1 MKIILCLQVEPVIFY
16 SSFGFHWYRVRSVM
30 IVNLNYGKT
39 GYSFELSDKYNID
52 IIEPK
57 WINGIKDQGIAITA
71 ALRNP
76 LSRKPLKD
84 IVKNNDSIAIIFSDI
99 TRATPYNIILPALM
113 GELQNIPT
121 KNIIFFCANGTH
133 RPATSEELIKI
144 LGENIVRNYE
154 IIQNEADNQTLHRY
168 VGTTSSGNEVFLN
181 RKILDCN
188 VKILT
193 GFIEPHFFAGFS
205 GGGKALI
212 PGMAYAETIKFNHS
226 ISHLSDGNV
235 NWGITNGNRVWEEI
249 MEAAEF
255 VQGLFLL
262 NIALNRSKEI
272 TKVFAGD
279 LRVAHKA
286 GCQFVMESAMA
297 PVNKLYDIVITSNSG
312 YPLDLN
318 IYQTV
323 KGMSAAAQVVKPG
336 GSIIMVA
343 ECWDGTPAESD
354 YEKILGSVSNPDDL
368 MGYIIK
374 NESTLKDTWQ
384 IYFQAQVQQK
394 ADVYMF
400 SEKLDDATIRRAL
413 FNPVKNI
420 TSLVDE
426 LIKKI
431 GHQADICI
439 LPEGPQ
445 TIPYLK
451 TEEF

>member
-1 MKIILCLQVEPVIFY
+1 
-16 SSFGFHWYRVRSVM
+16 M

-39 GYSFELSDKYNID
+39 GYSVELSDKYNID

-57 WINGIKDQGIAITA
+57 WIDSIKNQSLAITD

-76 LSRKPLKD
+76 FNSKPLKD
-84 IVKNNDSIAIIFSDI
+84 IVKKDDKVAIIFSDI
-99 TRATPYNIILPALM
+99 TRATPYHIIIPALLD
-113 GELQNIPT
+113 ELQNIP
-121 KNIIFFCANGTH
+121 KENIIFFCANGTH
-133 RPATSEELIKI
+133 RSATDEELVKI

-154 IIQNEADNQTLHRY
+154 IIQNEADNQNLHKY
-168 VGTTSSGNEVFLN
+168 VGTTTSGNEVFLN
-181 RKILDCN
+181 GKILTCN

-212 PGMAYAETIKFNHS
+212 PGMAYVNTIKFNHS
-226 ISHLSDGNV
+226 ISHLSHENV
-235 NWGITNGNRVWEEI
+235 NWGLTYGNPLWEEI

-255 VQGLFLL
+255 VPGLFLL
-262 NIALNRSKEI
+262 NITLNRNKEI

-279 LRVAHKA
+279 LRASHKA
-286 GCQFVMESAMA
+286 GCQFVKESAMA

-323 KGMSAAAQVVKPG
+323 KGMSAAAQIVKPG

-343 ECWDGTPAESD
+343 ECWDGTPADSD
-354 YEKILGSVSNPDDL
+354 YEKILISVRSPSDL
-368 MGYIIK
+368 MEYIKK
-374 NESTLKDTWQ
+374 NETTLKDTWQ
-384 IYFQAQVQQK
+384 IYFQALIQLK
-394 ADVYMF
+394 ADVYLF
-400 SEKLDDATIRRAL
+400 SDQLDDETVRKAL

-420 TSLVDE
+420 SSLTDNLV
-426 LIKKI
+426 KKI
-431 GHQADICI
+431 GPQADICI

-451 TEEF
+451 TENN